1 MRFKMVSHRD
11 VIASN
16 RDAWNASADFHRQSA
31 SWPPLID
38 AVAHKDFS
46 CLDSTLTD
54 QLKQVGITGKA
65 VIQLG
70 CNNGRE
76 AISLFALGAS
86 EVVGVDQSSEFLKQ
100 AHELAERS
108 PYSPVFI
115 ESDIHELPA
124 SLDQRFDI
132 ALITIGVLNWMPNL
146 ALFFT
151 HVARTLKPGG
161 TLVIYETHPF
171 LEMLDP
177 EASDP
182 WRISTS
188 YFLAEPLVET
198 GAIVYEGKGEPNELQ
213 SYWQLHPLSEVL
225 MSVAGAGLSL
235 RAFDEYPHSNREEV
249 YDVYEQGAAQIPM
262 CYTLVAEKR

>member
-1 MRFKMVSHRD
+1 MRFKMVSHKD
-11 VIASN
+11 VIAKN
-16 RDAWNASADFHRQSA
+16 RDAWNASADHHRRSA
-31 SWPPLID
+31 AWSQLID

-76 AISLFALGAS
+76 VLSLFALGAL
-86 EVVGVDQSSEFLKQ
+86 EVVGVDQSREFLKQ
-100 AHELAERS
+100 AHELAEIS
-108 PYSPVFI
+108 PYSPDFI
-115 ESDIHELPA
+115 EADIHELPA
-124 SLDQRFDI
+124 NLNERFDV

-146 ALFFT
+146 ALFFS

-188 YFLAEPLVET
+188 YFLNEPLVET
-198 GAIVYEGKGEPNELQ
+198 GAIVYEGKAEPNELQ
-213 SYWQLHPLSEVL
+213 SYWHLHPLSDVL
-225 MSVAGAGLSL
+225 MSVTGAGLTL
-235 RAFDEYPHSNREEV
+235 RACDEYPHSNREEV

>member
-1 MRFKMVSHRD
+1 MISHRD

-54 QLKQVGITGKA
+54 QLEQVGITAKA

-124 SLDQRFDI
+124 NLDQRFDV

-146 ALFFT
+146 ALFFS
-151 HVARTLKPGG
+151 HVARTLRPGG

-188 YFLAEPLVET
+188 YFLTEPLVET

-213 SYWQLHPLSEVL
+213 SYWHLHPLSEVL